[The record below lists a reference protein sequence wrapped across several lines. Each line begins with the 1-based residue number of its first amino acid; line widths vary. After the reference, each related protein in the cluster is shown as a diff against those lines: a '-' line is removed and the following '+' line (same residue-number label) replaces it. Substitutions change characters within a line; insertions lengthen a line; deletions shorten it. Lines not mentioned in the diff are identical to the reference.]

1 MTNGFLWLWVALTL
15 AAPPAAREIHRR
27 LAERLAGWEPEL
39 AFWTQAAY
47 GVLPLYGAW
56 VTGAVIGRDCGL
68 SGFSPIDWL
77 RGVTICAALLAGFA
91 LSLRFSPIKRL
102 AQTWYNPGRSWLA
115 LFDEPRWA
123 FYRGAG
129 AAALP
134 APAGAQLIGFILGG
148 LEWLVRDGRPT
159 RGTPPH
165 VWSGLVRLGVSAIL
179 FALTY
184 NLWLVIATQAG
195 VEAMLLRATAD
206 SGPPA

>member
-1 MTNGFLWLWVALTL
+1 MTYGFLWLWVALTL

-27 LAERLAGWEPEL
+27 VAERLAGWEPEL

-68 SGFSPIDWL
+68 SGFSAIDWL
-77 RGVTICAALLAGFA
+77 RGVTICAALLAGLA

-102 AQTWYNPGRSWLA
+102 AQTWYNPDRSWLA

-129 AAALP
+129 AAAMP

-148 LEWLVRDGRPT
+148 LEGLMRDGRPT

-165 VWSGLVRLGVSAIL
+165 VGSGLVRLGVSAIL

-184 NLWLVIATQAG
+184 NLWLVIATQAAAQ
-195 VEAMLLRATAD
+195 AMLLRATAD
-206 SGPPA
+206 SGPPT